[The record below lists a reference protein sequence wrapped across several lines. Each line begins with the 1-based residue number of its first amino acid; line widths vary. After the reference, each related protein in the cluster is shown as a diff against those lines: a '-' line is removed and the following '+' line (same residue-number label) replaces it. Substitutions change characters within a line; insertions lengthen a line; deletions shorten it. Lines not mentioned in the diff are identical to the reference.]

1 MLSKTTSAVLLFTLI
16 IAFVM
21 SLHPSLLNKIM
32 QQKLCLRSYNETVCQ
47 KSTKEGTFLAL
58 PHLSVAVNYWKR
70 VIGLSSLVPSIFTN
84 IVIASLMEATVKK
97 ENIGLYVSTLLAIQS
112 LVYMIIAMVKTS
124 QVEHILAGSLL
135 TIFFGDIQGALLIAW
150 VFIAAASDS
159 NLTRTLI
166 FVGIEAMIYTGTGA
180 GKFVA
185 EYVSKFVPMSYLF
198 AGSFTLAVIA
208 FMVIYMLLPTFEDV
222 IIWKYSVAE
231 KEYYLNGKKNIIYYL
246 SHPIVAINNEYLA
259 GIVLATF
266 LTELARYMNLAILP
280 QFIMDPPLQIPLET
294 ANIFVWGTITCQ
306 GFGAFVLTIILIKIM
321 YASDTTLIL
330 MSLSGTALYMAL
342 LAFVSSQILLY
353 ASTCC
358 LAGFIPIAMACL
370 RSTATKEDGVINGHA
385 ILMLGLLG
393 TLSMSCNAVLT
404 YNANKLM
411 YANQSIYRPF
421 SYIIAGILQT
431 VAFIVVASISWTF
444 KKPII
449 EVPYHEIKEKEKSK
463 VIVQPEEDEQTE
475 EVKDAVEEK
484 KPLLNK

>member
-1 MLSKTTSAVLLFTLI
+1 
-16 IAFVM
+16 M

-47 KSTKEGTFLAL
+47 KSTKEGALLAL
-58 PHLSVAVNYWKR
+58 PHLSAVVHYWKR
-70 VIGLSSLVPSIFTN
+70 VIGLSSLVPSIVTN
-84 IVIASLMEATVKK
+84 IFIASLMEATVKK
-97 ENIGLYVSTLLAIQS
+97 ENVGLYVSALLGTQS

-124 QVEHILAGSLL
+124 QVEHMFAGSLL

-150 VFIAAASDS
+150 VFIAAASDN

-185 EYVSKFVPMSYLF
+185 EYVPKFVPMSYLF

-222 IIWKYSVAE
+222 IIWKYSAAE
-231 KEYYLNGKKNIIYYL
+231 KEYYLNGKKSIFYYL
-246 SHPIVAINNEYLA
+246 SHPIVAIDNEYLA

-266 LTELARYMNLAILP
+266 LTELARYVYATILP

-294 ANIFVWGTITCQ
+294 ANIFVWGTITSQ
-306 GFGAFVLTIILIKIM
+306 GFGSFVLTIIFIKIM

-342 LAFVSSQILLY
+342 LAFLSSQVMLY
-353 ASTCC
+353 ASTSC

-393 TLSMSCNAVLT
+393 SLSMSCNAVLT
-404 YNANKLM
+404 YNANTLM
-411 YANQSIYRPF
+411 YANKSIYRPF
-421 SYIIAGILQT
+421 SYIMAGTIQT

-449 EVPYHEIKEKEKSK
+449 EMPYHEITEEEKSR
-463 VIVQPEEDEQTE
+463 VVVEPEEE
-475 EVKDAVEEK
+475 EESEEIKDTVEEQ
-484 KPLLNK
+484 KPLLDK